1 MHQSPTG
8 KALPPSGSN
17 PIATAPAATAS
28 GGSRTMAAVSD
39 DGSRDTSCLDRVSHA
54 VHSGMETAFA
64 GVARAVVARPVTTIA
79 AVVLLTA
86 ALAQGIHRFEED
98 TTNLFVPRSSR
109 AVEEET
115 YVEATF
121 GKQPL
126 TMTTYFAADT
136 TGNMLTADGIRLL
149 SEYHTAVVHNVTGT
163 HQGETVTFTSVCET
177 GNTEGAAGTATVPPP
192 SLSACRKALS
202 PLTLWDNAPPVTLGD
217 LTDAAV
223 LEAVNSE
230 QRWRAFAPNGANVTF
245 YLSPEGLVRDEATG
259 AIVAAKAVRMLM
271 WLTAGVGDDG
281 DERSQSFERGV
292 LDYVLDELQPAA
304 RAKGY
309 SVEVQTHA
317 EQRDASNSSMNND
330 FGVLASGYLL
340 MIAYACFV
348 LARARPMYSH
358 ISVAL
363 ASVGSVGMSTLSAY
377 GFCWLIGLKFN
388 PVVQV
393 LVLVLLG
400 IGIDDTFVIMDS
412 WWDEAHIPDMKER
425 MVTAMRHAGPA
436 ITITSVTDLIA
447 FLCGATTVLPALRDF
462 CYYASLGIF
471 FDFAF
476 QCTFFVAI
484 TFIDSRRQDR
494 GKADCCVCID
504 VEDDRGRFGTVP
516 PASNGKPFKEGARPL
531 VAKLI
536 GEKLPVLVL
545 GNPIGKAVVLLVAAT
560 FIGIGIW
567 GLTDLRMN
575 FNVEWFVPSDSDVQ
589 RSLDVRDHH
598 FKGLYMPVSV
608 YAGTLE
614 DNYPKYQE
622 HLETY
627 TRSFEKGEW
636 VVDGSATSWL
646 REFVDWVGETE
657 PASVTTLASGI
668 KIVAESR
675 FYPLLRRYTTFGVGP
690 KSAMS
695 HARNLR
701 WNDEEVKDYL
711 KASKINFMV
720 KNGPSEDGQTAVDAM
735 DSLRE
740 SVEYSNPKL
749 IAFTHAFIFW
759 EGYRIMLREM
769 LRNVIMAGAAV
780 FVLVSLLLAN
790 IQMGAYIVLSIAA
803 VDTCLLGFMPIIGV
817 EVNSVSVICIVIAV
831 GLAVDYSVH
840 IGGAFL
846 KIDAQC
852 NGYHSP
858 NTQRAAHALWK
869 MGPAVVN
876 GGFSTFLAVLPLC
889 VAKSYVFKVFF
900 RMFCLIIL
908 FGQFFGV
915 FVVPVLLS
923 FVGPAPV
930 MGATHLSCA
939 PWTSPLDP
947 LFKHEDPASPT
958 SQAATPSPKQLP
970 QVPVIETEMRNV
982 AAYEPPAGL
991 ARGEKPDAEYRTT
1004 SATAPNIQVI

>member
-1 MHQSPTG
+1 MPTHPYFDTEAPSFRLMTDTLRSPQSADAKKPGCLLKASTWMHDRLEGFFGKLTELVVHRPWLTVLITVLLTVVLFQGVHLREEELSAEKQFTPQDSQAVDDEEWVNSHFGHQDRTGDIMFYTSSEDGDETSTNAGNVLKKTALLKALKYYEWFQNDVTAEYDGQKFKYHDVCSRTVSGDKKTPCLLPRSVLALWDYNAAVLTADVDHMGTINNETRWREVFPTG
-8 KALPPSGSN
+8 AGVAHYLSSHTERAADDSIVASPSFKIAFKLKNFKRKVSGEGDKDPESKEFELELFDQTEDQWADRLRAEDGMSVAVDASGPRDDAGNKATSKDVSSLLIGYVLMIGYTTIVLSRRRLKFSHGLLGMVSVLSVGL
-17 PIATAPAATAS
+17 ATAS
-28 GGSRTMAAVSD
+28 SYGLAWYIGIKYNNVVS
-39 DGSRDTSCLDRVSHA
+39 
-54 VHSGMETAFA
+54 
-64 GVARAVVARPVTTIA
+64 
-79 AVVLLTA
+79 VL
-86 ALAQGIHRFEED
+86 I
-98 TTNLFVPRSSR
+98 
-109 AVEEET
+109 
-115 YVEATF
+115 
-121 GKQPL
+121 
-126 TMTTYFAADT
+126 
-136 TGNMLTADGIRLL
+136 
-149 SEYHTAVVHNVTGT
+149 
-163 HQGETVTFTSVCET
+163 
-177 GNTEGAAGTATVPPP
+177 
-192 SLSACRKALS
+192 
-202 PLTLWDNAPPVTLGD
+202 
-217 LTDAAV
+217 
-223 LEAVNSE
+223 
-230 QRWRAFAPNGANVTF
+230 
-245 YLSPEGLVRDEATG
+245 
-259 AIVAAKAVRMLM
+259 
-271 WLTAGVGDDG
+271 
-281 DERSQSFERGV
+281 
-292 LDYVLDELQPAA
+292 
-304 RAKGY
+304 
-309 SVEVQTHA
+309 
-317 EQRDASNSSMNND
+317 
-330 FGVLASGYLL
+330 
-340 MIAYACFV
+340 
-348 LARARPMYSH
+348 
-358 ISVAL
+358 
-363 ASVGSVGMSTLSAY
+363 
-377 GFCWLIGLKFN
+377 
-388 PVVQV
+388 
-393 LVLVLLG
+393 LVLLG
-400 IGIDDTFVIMDS
+400 IGVDDAFVIMDS

-425 MVTAMRHAGPA
+425 MITAMRHAGPA

-484 TFIDSRRQDR
+484 TFVDSRRQDR
-494 GKADCCVCID
+494 GKADCCVCVG

-545 GNPIGKAVVLLVAAT
+545 GNPVGKAVVLLVAAT

-575 FNVEWFVPSDSDVQ
+575 FNVEWFVPSDSDMQ
-589 RSLDVRDHH
+589 RALDVRDHH
-598 FKGLYMPVSV
+598 FKGVYIPVSM
-608 YAGTLE
+608 YAGTME

-627 TRSFEKGEW
+627 TRTFEKGEW
-636 VVDGSATSWL
+636 VVDGSATSWY
-646 REFVDWVGETE
+646 REFIEWVGETE
-657 PASVTTLASGI
+657 PASVTTVASGI

-690 KSAMS
+690 RSAMS

-701 WNDEEVKDYL
+701 WNNEEVKDRL
-711 KASKINFMV
+711 KASKINFMI
-720 KNGPSEDGQTAVDAM
+720 KSGPAEDGQTAVDAM
-735 DSLRE
+735 DSLRD

-749 IAFTHAFIFW
+749 IAFTHPFIFW

-780 FVLVSLLLAN
+780 FILVSLLLAN

-858 NTQRAAHALWK
+858 KTQRAAHALWK

-923 FVGPAPV
+923 FAGPAPV
-930 MGATHLSCA
+930 VGATHLSCA

-958 SQAATPSPKQLP
+958 ASPTASPGSQVSPKQLP
-970 QVPVIETEMRNV
+970 PVPVIENEMRPV
-982 AAYEPPAGL
+982 AAYEPPAGMQ
-991 ARGEKPDAEYRTT
+991 ARGEPNAEYSAQYRTT
-1004 SATAPNIQVI
+1004 NAPNIQVI